1 MEWKALLLVAV
12 LVLAL
17 AAPAA
22 SQPVG
27 VGRGDA
33 DADGGGRWKRSLSS
47 MISGS
52 ITTVLSAVKDVFNDT
67 VKDLLPDDGGG
78 AASAGP
84 SAAALLLSVAMAL
97 HYRPL

>member
-1 MEWKALLLVAV
+1 
-12 LVLAL
+12 
-17 AAPAA
+17 
-22 SQPVG
+22 
-27 VGRGDA
+27 
-33 DADGGGRWKRSLSS
+33 